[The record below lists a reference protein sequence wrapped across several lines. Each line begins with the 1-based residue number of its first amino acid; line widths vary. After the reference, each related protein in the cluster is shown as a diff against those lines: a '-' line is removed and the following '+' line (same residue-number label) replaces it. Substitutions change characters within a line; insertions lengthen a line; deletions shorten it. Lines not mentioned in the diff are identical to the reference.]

1 VSTASDLCEGTEF
14 TYAAGAFEQGR
25 NVSQLIGNK
34 ITILDPRYSPTGG
47 LKLYPTIRDWFLVT
61 YADLITFTSD
71 DVLPYED
78 DAVRA
83 RDKFFMI
90 YETGDNTTSDVG
102 EATPLNLYYS
112 RATVWGDVWELDP
125 DWYDEETGE
134 ILDYRWNWAENDH
147 EILSGEA
154 AMVANPGGT
163 FMYADWNQWEEEIGE
178 DGHEHVFNSDMPFRR
193 FLYLPD
199 DSELEVAPVVEFIY
213 TGPVVYSWLDEDV
226 ATFYISAR
234 DIDKLGEGDEIL
246 EYSWKVVN
254 TDGREVMLTDCTGK
268 TCNVPMR
275 TLLGNWGDWG
285 SKNPGAWSAGVKVHD
300 NDGNSKEV
308 FSPEFVVYYDIH
320 TLNMPLMFR

>member
-1 VSTASDLCEGTEF
+1 
-14 TYAAGAFEQGR
+14 
-25 NVSQLIGNK
+25 
-34 ITILDPRYSPTGG
+34 
-47 LKLYPTIRDWFLVT
+47 
-61 YADLITFTSD
+61 
-71 DVLPYED
+71 
-78 DAVRA
+78 
-83 RDKFFMI
+83 M
-90 YETGDNTTSDVG
+90 
-102 EATPLNLYYS
+102 
-112 RATVWGDVWELDP
+112 
-125 DWYDEETGE
+125 
-134 ILDYRWNWAENDH
+134 
-147 EILSGEA
+147 
-154 AMVANPGGT
+154 
-163 FMYADWNQWEEEIGE
+163 
-178 DGHEHVFNSDMPFRR
+178 
-193 FLYLPD
+193 
-199 DSELEVAPVVEFIY
+199 
-213 TGPVVYSWLDEDV
+213 VYSWLDEDV